1 MFIQSLLLDT
11 WWILS
16 EHLLACVEFWFKS
29 KADEKAGCLGEMVRS
44 VLKVTVWAVF
54 SLE

>member
-16 EHLLACVEFWFKS
+16 EHLLDCVEFWFKS
-29 KADEKAGCLGEMVRS
+29 KADEKPGCLGEMVRF
-44 VLKVTVWAVF
+44 VLKVTV
-54 SLE
+54 